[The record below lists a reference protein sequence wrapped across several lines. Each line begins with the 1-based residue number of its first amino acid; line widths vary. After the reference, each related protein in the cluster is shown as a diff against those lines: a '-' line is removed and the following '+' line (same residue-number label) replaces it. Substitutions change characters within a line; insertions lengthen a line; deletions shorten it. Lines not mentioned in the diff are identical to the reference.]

1 VELVSGVSENLVE
14 LVSGVAEELVS
25 ELSKLIRKM
34 QYSRQLLL

>member
-1 VELVSGVSENLVE
+1 

-34 QYSRQLLL
+34 QYSRQLLLWEAGSWGRG